1 MNIINDVLFLQLKL
15 RHRCSNGLYRP
26 LKIIAIVTT
35 RSLSCFFLF
44 SGKLGINHSYFLN
57 FLGGISSS
65 QTNVKSLFQTE
76 KSLKY
81 QQTFLNDSMTPSR
94 IEVAFNI
101 NFPASICLIKINNE
115 NIRAMCKICSKLA
128 METTE
133 RR

>member
-1 MNIINDVLFLQLKL
+1 MLEWVI
-15 RHRCSNGLYRP
+15 YRP
-26 LKIIAIVTT
+26 PKIIAIVTT
-35 RSLSCFFLF
+35 RSVSCFSLF
-44 SGKLGINHSYFLN
+44 SGKLNINHRYFFN

-115 NIRAMCKICSKLA
+115 NIRGMCKICSKLA